1 MTENRTQ
8 INEKH
13 LKIAVL
19 IDADNMPAR
28 CLVQLKNWVAELGE
42 ARVWRA
48 YGNINT
54 FQFPDSDWVKA
65 AGKYGIDVRLLLPV
79 LDGKKN
85 TADIAMML
93 DAMELALTGQCEA
106 LCLVS
111 RDSDFRQLALKL
123 KTRMPV
129 YGFVMGAVPESY
141 LAALTEY
148 SFFSEISVK
157 ALPPASVKATPP
169 ASVKA
174 TPPAS
179 VKATPPASVKATPQT
194 KKKNPLEVILL
205 SAFKSACGDND
216 FCLKTMLGTK
226 LSTMRSQLPQTL
238 QSGKKNLLKKAL
250 NELLQQTGKELF
262 VEGESKKGTIVRLK
276 K

>member
-8 INEKH
+8 MNEKP

-48 YGNINT
+48 YGNINA
-54 FQFPDSDWVKA
+54 FQSPDSDWVRA
-65 AGKYGIDVRLLLPV
+65 TGKQGIDVRLLLPV

-93 DAMELALTGQCEA
+93 DAVELALTEQCDA

-111 RDSDFRQLALKL
+111 SDSDFRQLALKL

-157 ALPPASVKATPP
+157 ALPP

-262 VEGESKKGTIVRLK
+262 VEGKSKKGTIVRLK

>member
-1 MTENRTQ
+1 M
-8 INEKH
+8 NEKP

-48 YGNINT
+48 YGNINA
-54 FQFPDSDWVKA
+54 FQSPDSEWVRA
-65 AGKYGIDVRLLLPV
+65 TGKQGIDVRLLLPV

-93 DAMELALTGQCEA
+93 DAVELALTEQCDA

-111 RDSDFRQLALKL
+111 SDSDFRQLALKL

-169 ASVKA
+169 ASA
-174 TPPAS
+174 
-179 VKATPPASVKATPQT
+179 KATPQT

-226 LSTMRSQLPQTL
+226 LSTMRSQLPKPLCTT
-238 QSGKKNLLKKAL
+238 KNNLLKKVLA
-250 NELLQQTGKELF
+250 EMRRQCGYDLF
-262 VEGESKKGTIVRLK
+262 VEEGSKQNTKIRLK

>member
-8 INEKH
+8 MNEKP
-13 LKIAVL
+13 LRIAVL

-28 CLVQLKNWVAELGE
+28 CLVQLKNWMAVHGDIML
-42 ARVWRA
+42 WRA

-54 FQFPDSDWVKA
+54 FQSPDSDWVKA

-85 TADIAMML
+85 TADTAMML

-179 VKATPPASVKATPQT
+179 VKDTPPASVKDTPQT

-226 LSTMRSQLPQTL
+226 LSTMRSQLPKPLCTT
-238 QSGKKNLLKKAL
+238 KNNLLKKVLA
-250 NELLQQTGKELF
+250 EMRRQCGYDLF
-262 VEGESKKGTIVRLK
+262 VEEGSKQNTKIRLK